1 MPHATNEDTYSMKNH
16 ILFAAAAALI
26 LLLDSCENKT
36 ATIGKLSP
44 EPENKLTP
52 GSLPPG
58 KSDSIVGFRGCES
71 AAYSP
76 LTADS
81 DEFIYQ
87 HYTVK
92 LKRKSDGP
100 GEEITVVRDSG
111 RADFVIPMP
120 EAGRFFGIY
129 KNKMFVD
136 AGTGPDNRELFI
148 FDLDKEV
155 QTFNTP
161 YCGELRIAESE
172 RLWFMVPV
180 EESEVVKKPEC
191 PEKDE
196 WIKNG
201 LKVGYGQRCIF
212 NFMNRSLTRKSEWV
226 CVPLQ

>member
-1 MPHATNEDTYSMKNH
+1 MKNLFSFA
-16 ILFAAAAALI
+16 ILAALI
-26 LLLDSCENKT
+26 LLHSSCENKT
-36 ATIGKLSP
+36 ATIGKLTTQTD
-44 EPENKLTP
+44 NTLTP
-52 GSLPPG
+52 GPLPPG

-71 AAYSP
+71 GAYSP
-76 LTADS
+76 LSADS

-92 LKRKSDGP
+92 LKRKSNGP

-120 EAGRFFGIY
+120 DAGRFFGIC

-136 AGTGPDNRELFI
+136 AGTDNRELFI

-155 QTFNTP
+155 QTYNTP
-161 YCGELRIAESE
+161 YCGDLRIAESE
-172 RLWFMVPV
+172 RLWFLVPV

-191 PEKDE
+191 PEKEE
-196 WIKNG
+196 WTKKG
-201 LKVGYGQRCIF
+201 LKVGYAQRCIF

-226 CVPLQ
+226 CVPIQ

>member
-1 MPHATNEDTYSMKNH
+1 MKNLFSFA
-16 ILFAAAAALI
+16 ILAALI
-26 LLLDSCENKT
+26 LFLHSCENKT

-52 GSLPPG
+52 GPLPPG

-76 LTADS
+76 LTEDS

-92 LKRKSDGP
+92 LKRKSNGP

-120 EAGRFFGIY
+120 ETGRFHGICR
-129 KNKMFVD
+129 NILFVD

-148 FDLDKEV
+148 FDLNKQV
-155 QTFNTP
+155 QTYNTP
-161 YCGELRIAESE
+161 YCGDLRIMENE
-172 RLWFMVPV
+172 RLWFLMPV

-191 PEKDE
+191 PEKEE
-196 WIKNG
+196 WTKKG

-212 NFMNRSLTRKSEWV
+212 NFINRSLTRKSEWA

>member
-1 MPHATNEDTYSMKNH
+1 MKNLFSFA
-16 ILFAAAAALI
+16 ILAALT
-26 LLLDSCENKT
+26 LLLHSCENKT

-44 EPENKLTP
+44 ETGKTLTP
-52 GSLPPG
+52 GPLPPG
-58 KSDSIVGFRGCES
+58 KSDSIAGFRGCERAS
-71 AAYSP
+71 YSP
-76 LTADS
+76 LSADS

-92 LKRKSDGP
+92 LTRKSDGP
-100 GEEITVVRDSG
+100 GETITVMRDSG
-111 RADFVIPMP
+111 RADFIVPMP
-120 EAGRFFGIY
+120 EAGRFFGIC

-155 QTFNTP
+155 QTYNTP
-161 YCGELRIAESE
+161 YCGDLRIAESQ
-172 RLWFMVPV
+172 RLWFLMPV

-191 PEKDE
+191 PEKEE
-196 WIKNG
+196 WTKKG

-212 NFMNRSLTRKSEWV
+212 NFMNRSLTRKSEWI